1 MGRTLPLQVVSH
13 SPMGLPQTVVTPL
26 LSPQFVHLMSREAT
40 EEENK
45 LWQSLGDAWN
55 IPRLDN
61 VGHISLLH
69 LTKHIRGLR
78 KNLRTFW
85 LYVVELSVPS
95 HVTYILLFIHSIH
108 FSNDFLKFCL
118 IIAADT
124 GGFLYKQTNRF

>member
-26 LSPQFVHLMSREAT
+26 LTPQFVRLMSMEAT
-40 EEENK
+40 EQENK
-45 LWQSLGDAWN
+45 LWESLGDAWN

-69 LTKHIRGLR
+69 LTKHMQSLR
-78 KNLRTFW
+78 KNLHTFW

-95 HVTYILLFIHSIH
+95 HVTYILLFIHSMI
-108 FSNDFLKFCL
+108 F
-118 IIAADT
+118 
-124 GGFLYKQTNRF
+124 

>member
-1 MGRTLPLQVVSH
+1 MGRTFPLQVVSR

-26 LSPQFVHLMSREAT
+26 LTAEFVQLMSREAT

-69 LTKHIRGLR
+69 LTKHMQCLR
-78 KNLRTFW
+78 KNPHIFW
-85 LYVVELSVPS
+85 LYVVELSHLHMLLTS
-95 HVTYILLFIHSIH
+95 YLLFILNT
-108 FSNDFLKFCL
+108 FFK
-118 IIAADT
+118 
-124 GGFLYKQTNRF
+124 